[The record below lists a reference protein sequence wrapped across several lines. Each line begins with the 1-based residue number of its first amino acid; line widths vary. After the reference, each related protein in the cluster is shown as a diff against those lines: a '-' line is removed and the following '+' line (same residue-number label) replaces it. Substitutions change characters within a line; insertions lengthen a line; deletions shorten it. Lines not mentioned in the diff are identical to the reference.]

1 MLEPEPDFGF
11 EPEPSSL
18 PPQASFAMKKHS
30 IDDSSLGL
38 ETAKEL
44 GVSSRPAS
52 IDSSKRKAMGRSSA
66 QARTHVRSGEG
77 IGVGSGVQDSGG
89 LPTNLAVSFLTHFLY
104 YVHLPRSARHALARQ
119 YAL

>member
-1 MLEPEPDFGF
+1 MSFSELLNCDWKASLTRRLAPLDVAKALETVDE
-11 EPEPSSL
+11 
-18 PPQASFAMKKHS
+18 
-30 IDDSSLGL
+30 SSLGL
-38 ETAKEL
+38 KAAKEL

-52 IDSSKRKAMGRSSA
+52 IDSKRKAMDRSSA